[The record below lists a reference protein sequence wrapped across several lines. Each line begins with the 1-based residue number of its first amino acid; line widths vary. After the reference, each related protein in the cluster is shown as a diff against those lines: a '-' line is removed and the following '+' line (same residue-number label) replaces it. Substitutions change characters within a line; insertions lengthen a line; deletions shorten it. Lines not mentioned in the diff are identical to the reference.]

1 MIELHFYSEGI
12 AGDFINVSWEDVI
25 QTIIPAIEKNVSQT
39 ISKEVHFD
47 EKHILHLKQR
57 YDRDIVS
64 FLSILDQVQDKM
76 LHAEWANVRDSC
88 RFIQSFIT
96 KVEPK
101 FPLNFTPFLFE
112 LLFTIKMD
120 SEDNDDDDDDDDD
133 DDNEGNGNGDGDGG
147 KVDDNDGI
155 VVKDD
160 EEKDDDDDDDCFDED
175 D

>member
-1 MIELHFYSEGI
+1 MI
-12 AGDFINVSWEDVI
+12 D
-25 QTIIPAIEKNVSQT
+25 TIIPAIEQNVSQA

-57 YDRDIVS
+57 YDRDVVS
-64 FLSILDQVQDKM
+64 FLSVLDQVQDKM
-76 LHAEWANVRDSC
+76 LHAEWTNVRDSC

-112 LLFTIKMD
+112 LLFTIKMNSD
-120 SEDNDDDDDDDDD
+120 EDED
-133 DDNEGNGNGDGDGG
+133 
-147 KVDDNDGI
+147 
-155 VVKDD
+155 DD
-160 EEKDDDDDDDCFDED
+160 EEEEIVEEKDVINDCFDQD